1 MASEKINKKP
11 ILSAIILLVFFAV
24 FLCLIC
30 CLLKT
35 PEVETEIPVVKEK
48 ELSIIER
55 LTAPVDPNT
64 EIESISEEMLKRLT
78 APVDPN
84 TEAEPLS
91 EEVIKS
97 LTVPK

>member
-1 MASEKINKKP
+1 MVSEKINKKS
-11 ILSAIILLVFFAV
+11 ILSAIILFAS
-24 FLCLIC
+24 FAMLFCLIC
-30 CLLKT
+30 FFYKV

-55 LTAPVDPNT
+55 LTVPVDPNV
-64 EIESISEEMLKRLT
+64 EVEPLSEEVIKRLT
-78 APVDPN
+78 VPVDPN
-84 TEAEPLS
+84 VEVEPLS